1 MKPTSLSLLLALVA
15 GCGAEAPPEPA
26 GPLRVRTVAASTG
39 PLADVVPVSAVLE
52 AERWQPLYFQ
62 QGGVVAS
69 VSVEEGEP
77 VRAGQTLASLDT
89 ASQRNR
95 VAQADL
101 DLKAAVRDHARA
113 EHDLEGARAMA
124 ANDALSPEGLYDAE
138 QRVIEAESNV
148 QRARLRLE
156 GDRITLAQMVL
167 TAPFDGVLVEANL
180 RVGDR
185 VNGDADDLDSESG
198 RRPPMVVVDPSSF
211 ALRASVPEGQARG
224 LVVGLPAEIRPLVD
238 GDPALEGEVSW
249 VAPSVDRSARTVA
262 FRVTAERTDDTPSWV
277 RDGSS
282 VTVSLLTR
290 QRQDALTVPG
300 QALLYHRGE
309 AFVYVVAGGEAR
321 RARVEQGALDG
332 DRVEIERGLAP
343 GDRVA
348 VDQLHLLVDGLA
360 VVDLGEG
367 TP

>member
-1 MKPTSLSLLLALVA
+1 MKPALFLFIGLAF
-15 GCGAEAPPEPA
+15 GCGQDAPPEA
-26 GPLRVRTVAASTG
+26 GGPLRVRTVAASVG
-39 PLADVVPVSAVLE
+39 PLADAVPVSAVLE

-69 VSVEEGEP
+69 VGVEEGAP
-77 VRAGQTLASLDT
+77 VRAGQTLAALDT

-101 DLKAAVRDHARA
+101 DLQAAIRDHARA
-113 EHDLEGARAMA
+113 EHDLDRARAMA
-124 ANDALSPEGLYDAE
+124 AAEAASPQDLYDAE
-138 QRVIEAESNV
+138 QRVIEAESRV
-148 QRARLRLE
+148 QQARLRLE
-156 GDRITLAQMVL
+156 ADRIKLSQMVL

-185 VNGDADDLDSESG
+185 VQGDADDPDSTNG

-211 ALRASVPEGQARG
+211 ALRASLPEGQARG
-224 LVVGLPAEIRPLVD
+224 LEVGLPAEIRGLVPD
-238 GDPALEGEVSW
+238 DPTLAGEVSW

-262 FRVTAERTDDTPSWV
+262 FRVTAARTEATPAWV

-290 QRQDALTVPG
+290 QRQDALTVPD

-309 AFVYVVAGGEAR
+309 AFVYVVEGGEAR
-321 RARVEQGALDG
+321 RSPVKQGALAG
-332 DRVEIERGLAP
+332 GRVEVASGLSP

-348 VDQLHLLVDGLA
+348 VDQLHLLADGLP
-360 VVDLGEG
+360 VVDVGEG
-367 TP
+367 TL